1 MDDRAMSSKKNLPSF
16 DDRNAPVAE
25 VNRIETLDFL
35 RGFALMGILIVN
47 IQAMAM
53 IGSAYSNPTAY
64 GDYTGLNRIVFLLTF
79 FFFESKMMSIFSMLF
94 GAGIILMTDRLAK
107 KSNPSCWIHFRR
119 MFWLLLFGLAHAHLI
134 WYGDILYT
142 YALCGVLVYFL
153 RRLAPKY
160 LLTMGTVA
168 ILVPF
173 GVAMML
179 DAGMNLSDEFF
190 AEMEQNWKPDQMA
203 IDAELA
209 AYRGS
214 WLEQMPTRSSTA
226 LSFELFLFPMMF
238 FWRASG
244 LMLLGMAFYKTK
256 MLTGEWSMRR
266 YQIGAILGLG
276 IGWALAAVSLYWCES
291 NDWALKSSM
300 FEGSQFNVLGS
311 VVAAIGYICVG
322 CMLCKINWLPAVRHA
337 FGSAGR
343 LALTNYLMQS
353 VLVTLVFYGHGL
365 GYFGYMSRLEQFGVV
380 LTIWG
385 LQLVISPIWLSKF
398 RFGPAEWLWRS
409 LVYWKVQ
416 PLLR

>member
-1 MDDRAMSSKKNLPSF
+1 MSSKSNLPNL
-16 DDRNAPVAE
+16 DDRIAPVAE

-53 IGSAYSNPTAY
+53 IGAAYSNPTAY
-64 GDYTGLNRIVFLLTF
+64 GDYSGLNRIVFLLTF

-107 KSNPSCWIHFRR
+107 KSNSSRWIHFRR

-153 RRLAPKY
+153 RRLSPKY
-160 LLTMGTVA
+160 LLAIGTAA

-179 DAGMNLSDEFF
+179 DAGMNLSNEFF
-190 AEMEQNWKPDQMA
+190 VEMEQNWKPNQMA
-203 IDAELA
+203 IDAELT

-238 FWRASG
+238 LWRASG
-244 LMLLGMAFYKTK
+244 LMLLGMAFYKVK
-256 MLTGEWSMRR
+256 MLTGEWSMRQ
-266 YQIGAILGLG
+266 YQIGAMLGLG
-276 IGWALAAVSLYWCES
+276 IGWALAAVSLYWFES
-291 NDWALKSSM
+291 SDWALKSSM

-311 VVAAIGYICVG
+311 VVAAIGYICLG
-322 CMLCKINWLPAVRHA
+322 CMLCKINWWPAVRHA

-353 VLVTLVFYGHGL
+353 VLATLVFYGHGL
-365 GYFGYMSRLEQFGVV
+365 GYFGYLSRLEQFGVV
-380 LTIWG
+380 LAIWVF
-385 LQLVISPIWLSKF
+385 QLVVSPIWLSKF

-409 LVYWKVQ
+409 LVYWKIQ
-416 PLLR
+416 PLLREPSG